1 MSAGWRTGG
10 WEKRAQRSASPKVG
24 SKRPLTKA
32 AAPKPKKRL
41 KKVNHTELP
50 LTTII
55 LAKPG
60 NYEGDFPTLIFSRFY
75 DCTREANI
83 GRKNHYLR
91 INISRKGG
99 EQEHQDEQFL
109 TDDRISIPV
118 PLSHIEGI
126 SMISGMSPCEELLKV
141 YYDRFTFKANIAHW
155 KRIIAKR
162 IEVHAK
168 KQTDFLA
175 IPEVEDEPDYETKI
189 AKQISFEPAEDDEAT
204 EEVNAEQDIEE
215 QQIEELDER
224 QAEELAKWKLAEKKR
239 KEKERRARKILEAL
253 KKRESAI
260 KKKNLAGV
268 AVEKAA
274 LSIKKA
280 EENLAREEQKLVDIA
295 TNYGHWLR
303 YFHDEVTNDE
313 AYEYFLN
320 ELQVGM
326 DHAEAEEDYNPD
338 DVQMEVDDPQFEQ
351 TTAEPLNE
359 EYHQETEET
368 QALPDPDDVVGGE
381 EVPETPANDAV
392 EAVEAA
398 EVQEVQ
404 EEELPIQHDKIVDTP
419 VWIAILLKKP
429 LAKFYASAVV
439 NSICGKEVLEKVSL
453 IFLKY
458 HPKHKS
464 KIVLKNVTYLGAE
477 VHLKELNSI
486 IEGPWNGILKKP
498 NDLLKGMSP
507 YSLEKTL
514 HYLALTHQR
523 AEVIDNIVDTC
534 SLCERT
540 IKRMFMEKHLTK
552 YCLKRKELCK
562 YCEDY
567 FVFDKIREHWASDC
581 PMFPVSCI
589 LNCNQKHPRAM
600 EGEHQKVCTNATVHC
615 EFYNIG
621 CLVELKR
628 KQLQKH
634 MKDEASNHLKLIKT
648 QLAIVTGYLAE
659 REPALAQLMNPTPPP
674 REEISENENG
684 EDGGADN

>member
-1 MSAGWRTGG
+1 MGAGWRSRG
-10 WEKRAQRSASPKVG
+10 WEKRAQRSAAPRVSN
-24 SKRPLTKA
+24 KRPLTKT

-41 KKVNHTELP
+41 KKANHTELP

-60 NYEGDFPTLIFSRFY
+60 NYQGDIPTLIFSRFY
-75 DCTREANI
+75 DCTREASI

-168 KQTDFLA
+168 KQADFLV
-175 IPEVEDEPDYETKI
+175 IPEVEDEPDYESKI
-189 AKQISFEPAEDDEAT
+189 AREIASEPEEDDESQAT
-204 EEVNAEQDIEE
+204 EEVTAEQDTEE

-239 KEKERRARKILEAL
+239 KEKERKARKILEAL

-303 YFHDEVTNDE
+303 YFHDEVQDDE
-313 AYEYFLN
+313 AYEYFLS
-320 ELQVGM
+320 ELKEGM
-326 DHAEAEEDYNPD
+326 DTAEADEDYNPD
-338 DVQMEVDDPQFEQ
+338 DVQMEVDESQVEQ
-351 TTAEPLNE
+351 TPAEPVNE
-359 EYHQETEET
+359 EYTQGMEETE
-368 QALPDPDDVVGGE
+368 ALPEPEDVVAE
-381 EVPETPANDAV
+381 DEVPETAADDAV
-392 EAVEAA
+392 EAADAEQVE
-398 EVQEVQ
+398 
-404 EEELPIQHDKIVDTP
+404 EEELPVEHDKITDTP
-419 VWIAILLKKP
+419 LWIAILLKKP

-458 HPKHKS
+458 HPRHKS

-477 VHLKELNSI
+477 VHLKELNMI
-486 IEGPWNGILKKP
+486 IEGPWNGILKTP
-498 NDLLKGMSP
+498 SELLKGISP
-507 YSLEKTL
+507 YSLERTL

-534 SLCERT
+534 DLCERT

-552 YCLKRKELCK
+552 YCAKRKEQCK

-567 FVFDKIREHWASDC
+567 FIFDKVREHWASDC
-581 PMFPVSCI
+581 PMFPVSCV

-600 EGEHQKVCTNATVHC
+600 EVEHQKVCKNASVHC

-621 CLVELKR
+621 CLADLKR
-628 KQLQKH
+628 KQLPKH
-634 MKDEASNHLKLIKT
+634 MKDEAVNHLKLIKT
-648 QLAIVTGYLAE
+648 QLVVVTGYLAE
-659 REPALAQLMNPTPPP
+659 REPDLAQLINPTPPAT
-674 REEISENENG
+674 EEISENEND
-684 EDGGADN
+684 EDGVADN